1 MSSILAMTTL
11 SIAQLVEQRT
21 VVPLVTG
28 SSPVAEI
35 CLHGPMDKAPA
46 YGVGDFWVR
55 IPVEVDYLIHTH
67 THTHIVSM
75 PERSKGSRLGRD
87 VAKRVG
93 SNPTA
98 DKAILSEWSKEP
110 VSSTGSES
118 CAGSNPADS
127 TQTPWSNLPS

>member
-46 YGVGDFWVR
+46 YGAGDYEF
-55 IPVEVDYLIHTH
+55 E
-67 THTHIVSM
+67 
-75 PERSKGSRLGRD
+75 SRRAFTSEMTYFLTLS
-87 VAKRVG
+87 RV
-93 SNPTA
+93 
-98 DKAILSEWSKEP
+98 
-110 VSSTGSES
+110 V
-118 CAGSNPADS
+118 
-127 TQTPWSNLPS
+127 

>member
-46 YGVGDFWVR
+46 YGAGDSGFESQWR
-55 IPVEVDYLIHTH
+55 YIILHT
-67 THTHIVSM
+67 VSM

-87 VAKRVG
+87 VEKLVG

-98 DKAILSEWSKEP
+98 DKSYL
-110 VSSTGSES
+110 VRVV
-118 CAGSNPADS
+118 
-127 TQTPWSNLPS
+127 